1 MSVYKVGDPVPPR
14 EGGPLVIPSLNTPD
28 GSDRSKP
35 TTGGLLCA
43 ENQYGADIQ
52 VIKLG
57 NSCPNILLL
66 LLEGEERGVSWDL
79 WAVSA
84 ILELI

>member
-1 MSVYKVGDPVPPR
+1 MSVYKVGDPLR
-14 EGGPLVIPSLNTPD
+14 GERPLGNPLSTVQMARI
-28 GSDRSKP
+28 DRNP
-35 TTGGLLCA
+35 LPGLDA

-66 LLEGEERGVSWDL
+66 LLEGRKGVL
-79 WAVSA
+79 AGIYGPVSA
-84 ILELI
+84 ILGLI